1 MLHTLCAQALIK
13 STCPHSTAQ
22 QPGFW
27 HAPQCSPVSTECP
40 RAHLV
45 QVAVQAVVD
54 DGMEVFQAAT
64 MEGVNKVSFSFGL
77 IKFSVDWVEVLDF
90 K

>member
-1 MLHTLCAQALIK
+1 
-13 STCPHSTAQ
+13 
-22 QPGFW
+22 
-27 HAPQCSPVSTECP
+27 
-40 RAHLV
+40 
-45 QVAVQAVVD
+45 VAVQAVVD